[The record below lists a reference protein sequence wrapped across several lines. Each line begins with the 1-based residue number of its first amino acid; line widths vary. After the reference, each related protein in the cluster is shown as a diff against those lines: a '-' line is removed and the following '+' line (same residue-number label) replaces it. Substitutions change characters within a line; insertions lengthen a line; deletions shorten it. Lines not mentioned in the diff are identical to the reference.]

1 VLRVPYSLLYPSIIM
16 FCVVGVYAVNGS
28 VVDVWIALIM
38 GALGYILRKLG
49 FETAPIVLGAILAP
63 MIELALRQSL
73 AMSDGQYAIFVSR
86 PISGTLLAVGAA
98 LVLLNLVSWMVRGF
112 DWRKR
117 IPLDEHGENL

>member
-1 VLRVPYSLLYPSIIM
+1 
-16 FCVVGVYAVNGS
+16 
-28 VVDVWIALIM
+28 M
-38 GALGYILRKLG
+38 GALGYGLRKLG

-63 MIELALRQSL
+63 MLELALRQSL

-86 PISGTLLAVGAA
+86 PIAGTLLAVGAA